1 MLMYEYLYLKKV
13 SMIEK
18 NNLFYSEIIWRGK
31 YSQKQIEGLK
41 VTSQYNMDDP
51 QYEPIKAKFF

>member
-1 MLMYEYLYLKKV
+1 MYEYLYLKKV